1 MFAMRGTPRPAARGI
16 GKRCTSGACACR
28 GGAGQVDGPRRGIR
42 AGERRSPA
50 VARSGV
56 RAAAGQLSG
65 ATGTAQM
72 LSFWPGKMRLGL
84 PPTTDLL
91 AA

>member
-1 MFAMRGTPRPAARGI
+1 MFAERGTPRRAVGGARGSVHVRT
-16 GKRCTSGACACR
+16 GAGVGPGRAAGPRWGSGAR
-28 GGAGQVDGPRRGIR
+28 
-42 AGERRSPA
+42 ERRSPA

-56 RAAAGQLSG
+56 RAAAGQLSQ